1 MTPEF
6 DEEVVFENSPL
17 YQYLQDLG
25 HTDFEICSSL
35 SLKTEKCATTE
46 GQQKPPMKVLPKQ
59 GILLKVAET
68 IKSWIFFPQCSK
80 KDDLLHKLGFIF
92 VEGVLRRSR
101 KCLIIYVEYHLYP
114 GGAISFFSDTRTV
127 DTGFRLDLLHT
138 ILQQEVLLQEDVE
151 LIELLDPSILS
162 AGQPQ
167 QQENGHLPTLCSLA
181 TPNVWDVSML
191 FAFISLLIMLP
202 TWWIVSSWMV
212 WGVVLFLYLIIR
224 ALRLWR
230 TAKLHMTLKK
240 YSVRLEDM
248 AANSRAFTNLVRK
261 ALRLIQETEVISRGF
276 TLVSAAC
283 SFNKAGQ
290 HPSQHLIGLRKAVY
304 RTVRANFQAAR
315 LATLYMLKNYP
326 LNSESDNV
334 TNYICV
340 VPFKELGLG
349 LSEEQISEEEAH
361 NLTDGFSLPA
371 LKVLFQLWVAQSSE
385 FFRRLALLL
394 SSANSPPG
402 PLLSPALLPHR
413 ILSDVIQG
421 LPHAH
426 SACLEE
432 LKRSYEFYRYF
443 ETQHQSV
450 PQRKTQQKS
459 KELNNVHTAVRSL
472 QLHLKALLNEVII
485 LEDELEKLVCTKET
499 QELVSEAYQILEQK
513 LKLIEPH
520 VQASNNC
527 WEEAIS
533 QVDKLLRR
541 NTDKKGKPEVA
552 CENPHC
558 TVVPLMQPTLHIADK
573 DPIPEEQE
581 LEAYVDDID
590 MDSDFRKD
598 DFYYLSQEDKER
610 QKREQEES
618 KRVLQELKSVLGFK
632 ASEAERQKW
641 KQLLFSDHAVLKSLS
656 PVDPVEPISNS
667 EPSVN
672 SDMGKVSKN
681 DTEEE
686 NSIKPSTNDNEI
698 SRTEYLCENQRE
710 DKNKDNS
717 ANEVFLQ
724 GPEEAMCYQCES
736 EDESPQAVGGGLA
749 TVSPTPRDSLQPSIK
764 QRLAQLQLSP
774 EFTFTAGL
782 AAEVAARSLSFTTM
796 QEQTFGDEEE
806 EQMIEENENEVEE
819 SKNQDQ

>member
-1 MTPEF
+1 MFFFATK
-6 DEEVVFENSPL
+6 NRKMLAYRGTSKTSHKSP
-17 YQYLQDLG
+17 
-25 HTDFEICSSL
+25 TKS
-35 SLKTEKCATTE
+35 
-46 GQQKPPMKVLPKQ
+46 
-59 GILLKVAET
+59 ILFKLTET
-68 IKSWIFFPQCSK
+68 IRNWTFSSQYSK
-80 KDDLLHKLGFIF
+80 KDHLLHKL
-92 VEGVLRRSR
+92 
-101 KCLIIYVEYHLYP
+101 
-114 GGAISFFSDTRTV
+114 
-127 DTGFRLDLLHT
+127 DTGFRLDSLQT

-162 AGQPQ
+162 AGHPP
-167 QQENGHLPTLCSLA
+167 QENGHLPTLCSLA
-181 TPNVWDVSML
+181 TPNVWDVSLL

-212 WGVVLFLYLIIR
+212 WGIILFLYLITR
-224 ALRLWR
+224 ALKLWR
-230 TAKLHMTLKK
+230 TAKLRMTLKK
-240 YSVRLEDM
+240 YRVRLEDM
-248 AANSRAFTNLVRK
+248 ATNSRAFTNLVRK
-261 ALRLIQETEVISRGF
+261 SLRLIQETEVISRGF

-290 HPSQHLIGLRKAVY
+290 HPSQHLLGLRKAVY
-304 RTVRANFQAAR
+304 RTARANFQAAR

-394 SSANSPPG
+394 STANSPSG
-402 PLLSPALLPHR
+402 PLLTEALLPHR
-413 ILSDVIQG
+413 ILSDVTQG

-432 LKRSYEFYRYF
+432 LKRSYEFFRYF

-450 PQRKTQQKS
+450 PQRLSKTQQKS
-459 KELNNVHTAVRSL
+459 RELNNVHTAVRSL

-499 QELVSEAYQILEQK
+499 QELLSEAYPILEQK

-520 VQASNNC
+520 VQASNSC

-541 NTDKKGKPEVA
+541 NTDKKGKPEVV

-558 TVVPLMQPTLHIADK
+558 TAAPLMRPALHIEDR

-590 MDSDFRKD
+590 IESEFRKD
-598 DFYYLSQEDKER
+598 DLYHLSEEDKER

-618 KRVLQELKSVLGFK
+618 RRVLQELKSVLGLK

-641 KQLLFSDHAVLKSLS
+641 KQLLFSDHAVLTSLS
-656 PVDPVEPISNS
+656 PVDPVESVSNS
-667 EPSVN
+667 ETPMN
-672 SDMGKVSKN
+672 SDTGKVTRN

-686 NSIKPSTNDNEI
+686 NSEPSTRDIERN
-698 SRTEYLCENQRE
+698 RTEFVCDSPPEGENKGASE
-710 DKNKDNS
+710 
-717 ANEVFLQ
+717 NEAFLQ
-724 GPEEAMCYQCES
+724 GTEERMSYQCES
-736 EDESPQAVGGGLA
+736 GAEFPQAAAAAAGA
-749 TVSPTPRDSLQPSIK
+749 TAPPTPRDSLQLSIK
-764 QRLAQLQLSP
+764 QRLARLQLSP

-806 EQMIEENENEVEE
+806 EQIAEGSENEVEE
-819 SKNQDQ
+819 K

>member
-1 MTPEF
+1 MFFFATK
-6 DEEVVFENSPL
+6 NRKLLANRGTSQTSRKSPTKSIL
-17 YQYLQDLG
+17 FKLAESIRSWTFSSQ
-25 HTDFEICSSL
+25 HT
-35 SLKTEKCATTE
+35 
-46 GQQKPPMKVLPKQ
+46 
-59 GILLKVAET
+59 
-68 IKSWIFFPQCSK
+68 K
-80 KDDLLHKLGFIF
+80 KDDSLHKL
-92 VEGVLRRSR
+92 
-101 KCLIIYVEYHLYP
+101 
-114 GGAISFFSDTRTV
+114 
-127 DTGFRLDLLHT
+127 DTGFRLDSLHI

-167 QQENGHLPTLCSLA
+167 QENGHLPTLSSLA
-181 TPNVWDVSML
+181 TPNVWDASL
-191 FAFISLLIMLP
+191 LLAFISLLIMLP

-212 WGVVLFLYLIIR
+212 WGIILFLYSIIR
-224 ALRLWR
+224 ALKLWR
-230 TAKLHMTLKK
+230 TAKLQMTLRK
-240 YSVRLEDM
+240 YRVRLEDM

-261 ALRLIQETEVISRGF
+261 SLRLIQETEVISRGF

-349 LSEEQISEEEAH
+349 LSEEQISEEEAR

-394 SSANSPPG
+394 STANSPSG
-402 PLLSPALLPHR
+402 PLLTEALLPHR
-413 ILSDVIQG
+413 VLSDVTQG

-432 LKRSYEFYRYF
+432 LKRSYEFFRYF

-450 PQRKTQQKS
+450 PQRLSKTQPKS
-459 KELNNVHTAVRSL
+459 RELNNVHTAVRSL

-499 QELVSEAYQILEQK
+499 PELLSEAYPVLEQK

-520 VQASNNC
+520 VQASNSC

-541 NTDKKGKPEVA
+541 NTEKKGKPEVV

-558 TVVPLMQPTLHIADK
+558 TAAPSVRPTLHIEDR

-590 MDSDFRKD
+590 LESEFLKEDL
-598 DFYYLSQEDKER
+598 YHLSPEDKER

-618 KRVLQELKSVLGFK
+618 RRVLQELKSVLGFK

-656 PVDPVEPISNS
+656 PVDPVESVSNS
-667 EPSVN
+667 ETPMHSET
-672 SDMGKVSKN
+672 GKIN
-681 DTEEE
+681 RNGTEEE
-686 NSIKPSTNDNEI
+686 GSEPSPRDPEEN
-698 SRTEYLCENQRE
+698 RTEFVCDSPPE
-710 DKNKDNS
+710 DENKDTCG
-717 ANEVFLQ
+717 NEAFFR
-724 GPEEAMCYQCES
+724 EAEGRMFYQCVS
-736 EDESPQAVGGGLA
+736 EAESPQTAAAAAAGA
-749 TVSPTPRDSLQPSIK
+749 DAPPTPRDSLQLSIK
-764 QRLAQLQLSP
+764 QRLARLQLSP

-806 EQMIEENENEVEE
+806 EPTVEGSENEVGE
-819 SKNQDQ
+819 K

>member
-1 MTPEF
+1 MFFFATK
-6 DEEVVFENSPL
+6 NRKMLANRGTSKTSHQSPTESIL
-17 YQYLQDLG
+17 FRL
-25 HTDFEICSSL
+25 TD
-35 SLKTEKCATTE
+35 
-46 GQQKPPMKVLPKQ
+46 
-59 GILLKVAET
+59 T
-68 IKSWIFFPQCSK
+68 IKSWTFSSQCSR
-80 KDDLLHKLGFIF
+80 KDALLHKL
-92 VEGVLRRSR
+92 
-101 KCLIIYVEYHLYP
+101 
-114 GGAISFFSDTRTV
+114 
-127 DTGFRLDLLHT
+127 DTGFRLDSLHT

-162 AGQPQ
+162 AGHPQ
-167 QQENGHLPTLCSLA
+167 QEDGHLPALRSLA
-181 TPNVWDVSML
+181 TPNVWDVSVL
-191 FAFISLLIMLP
+191 LAFISLLVMLP

-212 WGVVLFLYLIIR
+212 WGVILFLYLIMR
-224 ALRLWR
+224 ALKLWR
-230 TAKLHMTLKK
+230 TAKLQMTLKK
-240 YSVRLEDM
+240 YRVRLEDM

-261 ALRLIQETEVISRGF
+261 SLRLIQETEVISRGF

-326 LNSESDNV
+326 LNAESDNV

-394 SSANSPPG
+394 STANTPSG
-402 PLLSPALLPHR
+402 PLLAETLLPHR
-413 ILSDVIQG
+413 ILSDVTQG

-426 SACLEE
+426 AACLEE
-432 LKRSYEFYRYF
+432 LKRSYEFFRYF
-443 ETQHQSV
+443 ETQHQAA
-450 PQRKTQQKS
+450 PQRLSKTQPKS
-459 KELNNVHTAVRSL
+459 RELSNVHTAVRSL

-499 QELVSEAYQILEQK
+499 QELLSEAYPILEQK
-513 LKLIEPH
+513 LKLLEPH
-520 VQASNNC
+520 VQASNSC

-541 NTDKKGKPEVA
+541 STEKKGKPEVA

-558 TVVPLMQPTLHIADK
+558 TAAPLMRPTLHIEDR

-590 MDSDFRKD
+590 IESEFRKD
-598 DFYYLSQEDKER
+598 DWYHLSPEDKER

-618 KRVLQELKSVLGFK
+618 RRVLQELKSVLGFK

-656 PVDPVEPISNS
+656 PVDPVGSVSNS
-667 EPSVN
+667 ETPMN
-672 SDMGKVSKN
+672 SDTGAVGRN
-681 DTEEE
+681 
-686 NSIKPSTNDNEI
+686 
-698 SRTEYLCENQRE
+698 
-710 DKNKDNS
+710 
-717 ANEVFLQ
+717 
-724 GPEEAMCYQCES
+724 GPEEETSEPSTSDPERGRTEFVCESPPEGGSKDPSENEAFLRGGAEERMRYQCDS
-736 EDESPQAVGGGLA
+736 EAESPQAAAA
-749 TVSPTPRDSLQPSIK
+749 TTAAAAGAAAPPTPRDSSLQLSIK
-764 QRLAQLQLSP
+764 QRLARLQLSP
-774 EFTFTAGL
+774 EFTFSAGL
-782 AAEVAARSLSFTTM
+782 AAEVAARSLSFTSM

-806 EQMIEENENEVEE
+806 EPVAEGSENEVEE
-819 SKNQDQ
+819 K

>member
-35 SLKTEKCATTE
+35 PPKTEKCLPTE
-46 GQQKPPMKVLPKQ
+46 EPQKPPTRVLPKP
-59 GILLKVAET
+59 GILFRLTDT
-68 IKSWIFFPQCSK
+68 IKSWTFSSQCSRK
-80 KDDLLHKLGFIF
+80 NALLHKL
-92 VEGVLRRSR
+92 
-101 KCLIIYVEYHLYP
+101 
-114 GGAISFFSDTRTV
+114 
-127 DTGFRLDLLHT
+127 DTGFRLDSLHT

-162 AGQPQ
+162 AGHPQ
-167 QQENGHLPTLCSLA
+167 QEDGHLPALHSLA

-191 FAFISLLIMLP
+191 LAFISLLIMLP

-212 WGVVLFLYLIIR
+212 WGIILFLYLIIR
-224 ALRLWR
+224 ALKLWR
-230 TAKLHMTLKK
+230 TAKLQMTLKK
-240 YSVRLEDM
+240 YRVRLEDM

-261 ALRLIQETEVISRGF
+261 SLRLIQETEVISRGF

-371 LKVLFQLWVAQSSE
+371 LKVLFQLWAAQSSE

-394 SSANSPPG
+394 STANSPSG
-402 PLLSPALLPHR
+402 PLLTETLLPHR
-413 ILSDVIQG
+413 ILSDVTQG

-432 LKRSYEFYRYF
+432 LKRSYEFFRYF
-443 ETQHQSV
+443 EAQHQSA
-450 PQRKTQQKS
+450 PQRLPKTQPKS
-459 KELNNVHTAVRSL
+459 RELNNVHTAVRSL

-485 LEDELEKLVCTKET
+485 LDDELEKLVCTKET
-499 QELVSEAYQILEQK
+499 QELLSEAYPVLEQK
-513 LKLIEPH
+513 LKLLEPH
-520 VQASNNC
+520 VQASNSC

-541 NTDKKGKPEVA
+541 NTEKKGKPEVA

-558 TVVPLMQPTLHIADK
+558 TAAPLTQPTLHIEDR

-590 MDSDFRKD
+590 IESEFRKD
-598 DFYYLSQEDKER
+598 DLYCLSPEDRER

-618 KRVLQELKSVLGFK
+618 RRVLQELKSVLGFK

-641 KQLLFSDHAVLKSLS
+641 KQLLFSDHAVLKPLS
-656 PVDPVEPISNS
+656 PVDPVGSVSHS
-667 EPSVN
+667 EPPVN
-672 SDMGKVSKN
+672 SDTGAVARTG
-681 DTEEE
+681 TEEE
-686 NSIKPSTNDNEI
+686 TSDPKRG
-698 SRTEYLCENQRE
+698 RTECVCESPPE
-710 DKNKDNS
+710 GDNKDTSEN
-717 ANEVFLQ
+717 AAFLP
-724 GPEEAMCYQCES
+724 GAEERMFYQCES
-736 EDESPQAVGGGLA
+736 EAESPRDAAAGAAALPA
-749 TVSPTPRDSLQPSIK
+749 PPRDSLQLSIK
-764 QRLAQLQLSP
+764 QRLARLQLSP
-774 EFTFTAGL
+774 EFTFSAGL
-782 AAEVAARSLSFTTM
+782 AAEVAARSLSFTSM
-796 QEQTFGDEEE
+796 REQTFGDEEE
-806 EQMIEENENEVEE
+806 EPAAEGSEDEVEA
-819 SKNQDQ
+819 K

>member
-1 MTPEF
+1 MLFSVTKTRKKHS
-6 DEEVVFENSPL
+6 DRGTTKASCKSPAK
-17 YQYLQDLG
+17 
-25 HTDFEICSSL
+25 S
-35 SLKTEKCATTE
+35 
-46 GQQKPPMKVLPKQ
+46 
-59 GILLKVAET
+59 ILLKVAET
-68 IKSWIFFPQCSK
+68 IKSWIFSQYNK
-80 KDDLLHKLGFIF
+80 KDDLLHKLDI
-92 VEGVLRRSR
+92 
-101 KCLIIYVEYHLYP
+101 
-114 GGAISFFSDTRTV
+114 
-127 DTGFRLDLLHT
+127 GFRLDSLHT

-181 TPNVWDVSML
+181 TPNIWDVSVL
-191 FAFISLLIMLP
+191 FAFISLLVMLP
-202 TWWIVSSWMV
+202 TWWIVSSWLI
-212 WGVVLFLYLIIR
+212 WGVILFVYLIIR
-224 ALRLWR
+224 ALRFWR
-230 TAKLHMTLKK
+230 TAKLQVTLKK
-240 YSVRLEDM
+240 YIGRLEDT
-248 AANSRAFTNLVRK
+248 ATNSRAFTNLVRK

-283 SFNKAGQ
+283 PFNKAGQ
-290 HPSQHLIGLRKAVY
+290 HPSQHLLGLRKAVY

-361 NLTDGFSLPA
+361 DLTDGFSLPA

-394 SSANSPPG
+394 STANSPPG
-402 PLLSPALLPHR
+402 PLLTPALLPHC
-413 ILSDVIQG
+413 ILSDVTQG

-450 PQRKTQQKS
+450 PQRLSKTQQKS
-459 KELNNVHTAVRSL
+459 RELNNVHTAVRSF

-499 QELVSEAYQILEQK
+499 QELVSESYQILEQK
-513 LKLIEPH
+513 LKLIQPH

-533 QVDKLLRR
+533 QVDRLLRR
-541 NTDKKGKPEVA
+541 NTDRKGKPETV
-552 CENPHC
+552 CENPRC
-558 TVVPLMQPTLHIADK
+558 TVVPLTQPTLHIADK

-598 DFYYLSQEDKER
+598 DFYYLSQEDRDR
-610 QKREQEES
+610 QKREHEES

-667 EPSVN
+667 EPSVD
-672 SDMGKVSKN
+672 SDMGTVGKN
-681 DTEEE
+681 NTEEE
-686 NSIKPSTNDNEI
+686 NSKPSTADNEI
-698 SRTEYLCENQRE
+698 SSRTEYLCENPL
-710 DKNKDNS
+710 DGKNKDNS

-724 GPEEAMCYQCES
+724 GAEERVCSQCES
-736 EDESPQAVGGGLA
+736 EEESRQADVGSLSTAHPAPGDL
-749 TVSPTPRDSLQPSIK
+749 LQPSIK
-764 QRLAQLQLSP
+764 QRLARLQLSP
-774 EFTFTAGL
+774 DFTFTAGL

-806 EQMIEENENEVEE
+806 EQIVQENENEVQE
-819 SKNQDQ
+819 K

>member
-35 SLKTEKCATTE
+35 PPKTEKCLPTE
-46 GQQKPPMKVLPKQ
+46 GPQKPPTRVLPKP
-59 GILLKVAET
+59 GILFRLTDT
-68 IKSWIFFPQCSK
+68 IKSWTFSSQCSR
-80 KDDLLHKLGFIF
+80 KDALLHKL
-92 VEGVLRRSR
+92 
-101 KCLIIYVEYHLYP
+101 
-114 GGAISFFSDTRTV
+114 
-127 DTGFRLDLLHT
+127 DTGFRLDSLHT

-162 AGQPQ
+162 AGHPQ
-167 QQENGHLPTLCSLA
+167 QEDGHLPALRSLA
-181 TPNVWDVSML
+181 TPNVWDVSVL
-191 FAFISLLIMLP
+191 LAFISLLVMLP

-212 WGVVLFLYLIIR
+212 WGIILFLYLIMR
-224 ALRLWR
+224 ALKLWR
-230 TAKLHMTLKK
+230 TAKLQMTLKK
-240 YSVRLEDM
+240 YRVRLEDM

-261 ALRLIQETEVISRGF
+261 SLRLIQETEVISRGF

-326 LNSESDNV
+326 LNAESDNV

-394 SSANSPPG
+394 STANSPSG
-402 PLLSPALLPHR
+402 PLLTETLLPHR
-413 ILSDVIQG
+413 ILSDVTQG

-426 SACLEE
+426 AACLEE
-432 LKRSYEFYRYF
+432 LKRSYEFFRYF
-443 ETQHQSV
+443 ETQHQSA
-450 PQRKTQQKS
+450 PQRLSKTQPKS
-459 KELNNVHTAVRSL
+459 RELTNVHTAVRSL

-499 QELVSEAYQILEQK
+499 QELLSEAYPILEQK
-513 LKLIEPH
+513 LKLLEPH
-520 VQASNNC
+520 VQASNSC

-541 NTDKKGKPEVA
+541 NTEKKGKPEVA

-558 TVVPLMQPTLHIADK
+558 TAAPLMRPTLHIEDR

-590 MDSDFRKD
+590 IESEFRKD
-598 DFYYLSQEDKER
+598 DLYHLSPEDKER

-618 KRVLQELKSVLGFK
+618 RRVLQELKSVLGFK

-656 PVDPVEPISNS
+656 PVDPVGSVSNS
-667 EPSVN
+667 ETPMN
-672 SDMGKVSKN
+672 SDTGAVGRN
-681 DTEEE
+681 
-686 NSIKPSTNDNEI
+686 
-698 SRTEYLCENQRE
+698 
-710 DKNKDNS
+710 
-717 ANEVFLQ
+717 
-724 GPEEAMCYQCES
+724 GPEEETSEPSTSDPERGRTEFVCESPPEGGGKDPSENEAFLRGAEERMLYQCES
-736 EDESPQAVGGGLA
+736 EAESPQAAAAAAAAAGA
-749 TVSPTPRDSLQPSIK
+749 TAPPTPRDSLQLSIK
-764 QRLAQLQLSP
+764 QRLARLQLSP
-774 EFTFTAGL
+774 EFTFSAGL
-782 AAEVAARSLSFTTM
+782 AAEVAARSLSFTSM
-796 QEQTFGDEEE
+796 REQTFGDEEE
-806 EQMIEENENEVEE
+806 EEPVVEGSENEVEE
-819 SKNQDQ
+819 K

>member
-1 MTPEF
+1 M
-6 DEEVVFENSPL
+6 NSPL

-35 SLKTEKCATTE
+35 PPKTENCLPTE
-46 GQQKPPMKVLPKQ
+46 GPHKPPARVLPKQ
-59 GILLKVAET
+59 SILFKLAES
-68 IKSWIFFPQCSK
+68 IKSWTFSSQYSK
-80 KDDLLHKLGFIF
+80 KDDLLHKL
-92 VEGVLRRSR
+92 
-101 KCLIIYVEYHLYP
+101 
-114 GGAISFFSDTRTV
+114 
-127 DTGFRLDLLHT
+127 DTGFRLDSLHV

-167 QQENGHLPTLCSLA
+167 QENGHLPTLSSLA
-181 TPNVWDVSML
+181 TPNVWDASL
-191 FAFISLLIMLP
+191 LLAFISLLIMLP
-202 TWWIVSSWMV
+202 TWWIVSSWMI
-212 WGVVLFLYLIIR
+212 WGIILFLYLIIR
-224 ALRLWR
+224 ALKLWR
-230 TAKLHMTLKK
+230 TAKLQMTLRK
-240 YSVRLEDM
+240 YRARLEDM

-261 ALRLIQETEVISRGF
+261 SLRLIQETEVISRGF

-304 RTVRANFQAAR
+304 RTVRANFQASR

-394 SSANSPPG
+394 STANSPSG
-402 PLLSPALLPHR
+402 PLLTEALLPHR
-413 ILSDVIQG
+413 VLSDVTQG

-432 LKRSYEFYRYF
+432 LKRSYEFFRYF

-450 PQRKTQQKS
+450 PQRLSKTQPKS
-459 KELNNVHTAVRSL
+459 RELNNVHTAVRSL

-499 QELVSEAYQILEQK
+499 QELLSEAYPILEQK

-520 VQASNNC
+520 VQASNSC

-541 NTDKKGKPEVA
+541 NTDKKGKPEIV

-558 TVVPLMQPTLHIADK
+558 TAAPLIRPTLHIEDR

-590 MDSDFRKD
+590 LESEFRKD
-598 DFYYLSQEDKER
+598 DLYQLSPEDKER

-618 KRVLQELKSVLGFK
+618 RRVLQELKSVLGFK

-656 PVDPVEPISNS
+656 PVDPVDSVSNS
-667 EPSVN
+667 ETPMHSET
-672 SDMGKVSKN
+672 GKIN
-681 DTEEE
+681 RNGTEEE
-686 NSIKPSTNDNEI
+686 GSDPSPHDPEG
-698 SRTEYLCENQRE
+698 SKTEFVCDSPPE
-710 DKNKDNS
+710 DENKDTCG
-717 ANEVFLQ
+717 NEAFLQ
-724 GPEEAMCYQCES
+724 GAEERMFYQCES
-736 EDESPQAVGGGLA
+736 EAESPQAAAAAGA
-749 TVSPTPRDSLQPSIK
+749 AAPPTPRDSLQLSIK
-764 QRLAQLQLSP
+764 QRLARLHLSP

-806 EQMIEENENEVEE
+806 EPTVEGSENEVGE
-819 SKNQDQ
+819 K